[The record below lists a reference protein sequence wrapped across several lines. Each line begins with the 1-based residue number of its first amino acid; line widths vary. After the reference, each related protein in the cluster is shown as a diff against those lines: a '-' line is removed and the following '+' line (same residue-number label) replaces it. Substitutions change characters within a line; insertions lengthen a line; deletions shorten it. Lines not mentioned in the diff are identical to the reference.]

1 MIVQIVH
8 KGPDKVVC
16 NSVPVGSRVDLGL
29 FTLAGRE
36 KHVAILTVHST
47 EGFLLVC
54 ILVGYIVWQKTA
66 NNNIEHD
73 VTYNSGNP
81 LASCFRFSQDKFT
94 GISYMK

>member
-1 MIVQIVH
+1 MTVH
-8 KGPDKVVC
+8 KGPDKVVR
-16 NSVPVGSRVDLGL
+16 NSVPVGSHVDLGL

-73 VTYNSGNP
+73 YIQQGES
-81 LASCFRFSQDKFT
+81 SCIMF
-94 GISYMK
+94 